1 VKKNTP
7 AADSSKLPNHT
18 RINLNNW
25 DYILP
30 SPALNAQFLEIMDC
44 DRLPQILPIRFAI
57 IYQHLNISTRII
69 VIRKSAIE
77 PRIKAACALKKV
89 FTI

>member
-7 AADSSKLPNHT
+7 APDSSKLPNHT
-18 RINLNNW
+18 RINLKNW
-25 DYILP
+25 DDILP
-30 SPALNAQFLEIMDC
+30 SPALNAQFLEIMNW

-77 PRIKAACALKKV
+77 PSI
-89 FTI
+89 